1 MNQVS
6 PEINVTSTQT
16 EIGDHLPK
24 ITVTST
30 QTRIGDQVFD
40 NHVVMAVL
48 LDENDVDVTSLDE
61 YPKIGTKIKTLCY
74 TIDSTK
80 TVFHET
86 IINAN
91 VRPLPQKLQKI
102 ASFLL
107 KFLKWTSTILAA
119 KVTIDHALAKLDGTD
134 PTKEALII
142 YNEGKIDSNPILKA
156 IEDTDEDEMFK
167 NMHIIGTITIA
178 GKIHMLLR
186 LQFQG
191 YSILFFDI
199 SQTLKVT

>member
-1 MNQVS
+1 MNQVL
-6 PEINVTSTQT
+6 PEIN
-16 EIGDHLPK
+16 
-24 ITVTST
+24 VTST

-48 LDENDVDVTSLDE
+48 LDENGVDVTGLDE

-91 VRPLPQKLQKI
+91 VRPLPQKLQKV

-107 KFLKWTSTILAA
+107 KFLKWTSTILSA
-119 KVTIDHALAKLDGTD
+119 KVSIDHALDKLDGTD
-134 PTKEALII
+134 PVKEALTL
-142 YNEGKIDSNPILKA
+142 YNSGKIDDNPILKA
-156 IEDTDEDEMFK
+156 IEDTNEDDMFE
-167 NMHIIGTITIA
+167 NMHIIGTVTIA

-186 LQFQG
+186 LRFQG
-191 YSILFFDI
+191 HSILFFDI